1 MRKYRWM
8 AVVMLLVL
16 VATVVVAGCA
26 KKETATDEPI
36 KIGVIAPLT
45 GTLQFEGSQQLNG
58 VKMAVDEINKNGGI
72 NGRLITVVAEDSKG
86 NATDAASAA
95 EKLITKDKVA
105 IIQGAHMTTLT
116 KAVMPIL
123 EKYGVAMVESVASVP
138 VLTDGSL
145 PGSAYL
151 YRVNP
156 HAGMEAASFAKF
168 LFDTQGIKKL
178 AMLVLND
185 DWGHT
190 NVTLYTTAYQ
200 QMGGEVVSTDY
211 YATGETNFLPTLT
224 KIKNSGADGLFLI
237 AQAQDAAM
245 IVKQAREVQ
254 YAKKIA
260 GAGAFAS
267 ATFVQLAGADAN
279 GIYGVVP
286 YASAVDNPTNAAFV
300 AAYAA
305 AYPKMPTPD
314 KYAAM
319 SYTAG
324 KVMMAALQSAGSDD
338 PAKVKAAL
346 DTVSVDGV
354 TGTTSFD
361 ANHQAHTDIY
371 ITVIDNGKIKIQLA
385 IPTK

>member
-1 MRKYRWM
+1 MRKYRWT
-8 AVVMLLVL
+8 AALVI
-16 VATVVVAGCA
+16 VALIVTVVAAGCA
-26 KKETATDEPI
+26 KKEDASEPI

-45 GTLQFEGSQQLNG
+45 GTLQFEGQQQLNG
-58 VKMAVDEINKNGGI
+58 VKMAVDEVNKAGGI
-72 NGRLITVVAEDSKG
+72 NGRLITVIAEDSKG

-95 EKLITKDKVA
+95 EKLITKDKVT
-105 IIQGAHMTTLT
+105 ILQGAHMTTLT

-123 EKYGVAMVESVASVP
+123 QKYGVAMVESVASVP
-138 VLTDGSL
+138 ELTDGSL
-145 PGSAYL
+145 PGSDYL

-156 HAGMEAASFAKF
+156 HAGMEAASFATF
-168 LFDTQGIKKL
+168 LYNNLGIKKL

-190 NVTLYTTAYQ
+190 NVKLYTDAYQ
-200 QMGGEVVSTDY
+200 KFGGSIVSTDY
-211 YATGETNFLPTLT
+211 YTTGETNFLPVLT
-224 KIKNSGADGLFLI
+224 KIKNSDADGLFLI

-245 IVKQAREVQ
+245 IVKQAREIK
-254 YAKKIA
+254 YDKKIA

-267 ATFVQLAGADAN
+267 DTFIQLAGKDAD

-286 YASAVDNPTNAAFV
+286 YAATVDNPVNKAFV
-300 AAYAA
+300 DAYKA

-319 SYTAG
+319 SYMAG
-324 KVMMAALQSAGSDD
+324 KVMLAAIQAAGSSD

-346 DTVSVDGV
+346 DKVSVEGV
-354 TGTTSFD
+354 TGTTAFD
-361 ANHQAHTDIY
+361 EHHQAHTDIY
-371 ITVIDNGKIKIQLA
+371 ITVIDNGAIKIVQA